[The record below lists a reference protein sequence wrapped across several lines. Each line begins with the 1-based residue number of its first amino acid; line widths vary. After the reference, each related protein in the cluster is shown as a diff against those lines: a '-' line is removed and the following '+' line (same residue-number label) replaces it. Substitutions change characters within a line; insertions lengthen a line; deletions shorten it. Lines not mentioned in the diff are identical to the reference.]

1 MAVSCFGVLLMH
13 SWNISVESPMPSH
26 QTPAQKAANRA
37 FHNKEEAKK
46 GKRVVKKTEQEESK
60 PKRPVSRKNRK
71 ANLSRPALW
80 FIAAAICG
88 GVVVQL
94 FSLINSVF

>member
-1 MAVSCFGVLLMH
+1 MTVSCVDVTVSAQLKRCKQ
-13 SWNISVESPMPSH
+13 IIMPSH

-46 GKRVVKKTEQEESK
+46 GKRVAKKTEDEELK
-60 PKRPVSRKNRK
+60 PKRPVSRKGRK

-80 FIAAAICG
+80 FIAASICG
-88 GVVVQL
+88 GLIVQL
-94 FSLINSVF
+94 LNLINSAF